1 MYKRF
6 IAVVTVLI
14 HIVSVVGGTGIEPV
28 TSAL

>member
-1 MYKRF
+1 MYKIF
-6 IAVVTVLI
+6 IAAVTVLI